1 MKRKLT
7 SLVFVLGTML
17 QAGAAF
23 AQSPPICP
31 QGTWASRTA
40 SGWVCSR
47 SETTSDSS
55 SSSSTPQKKG
65 GRGGGGMG
73 GGRGMGGSFDGIPR

>member
-1 MKRKLT
+1 MMRKLSSFIFALA
-7 SLVFVLGTML
+7 SLSSS
-17 QAGAAF
+17 AAL
-23 AQSPPICP
+23 AQSPPLCP
-31 QGTWASRTA
+31 QGTWPSKTG

-55 SSSSTPQKKG
+55 SSTDKPQKKG

-73 GGRGMGGSFDGIPR
+73 GGMDGIGGGGMPH